1 VKNDLES
8 RVIGLTGCQIA
19 YDCHVKN

>member
-8 RVIGLTGCQIA
+8 RVIGLTGCHIA